1 MKTMVHNNKALT
13 KTLEAFIIDNLGIP
27 TGAFEVSDVK
37 QDGTVFVKF
46 RSYRD
51 WPASMLAQDF
61 AGGMTNHA
69 KLFAQTTH
77 VQFRLAL
84 DQFRA

>member
-1 MKTMVHNNKALT
+1 MKTMVHNSKALT
-13 KTLEAFIIDNLGIP
+13 KALAAFITDNIGIP
-27 TGAFEVSDVK
+27 SGAFEVSDVK

-61 AGGMTNHA
+61 AGGLTNHA
-69 KLFAQTTH
+69 KLFVQTTN